1 MAHCSSCW
9 KENCKKW
16 SSYSSWRHLCFNSCG
31 LLSLYCA
38 NQNQVWACSV
48 LGYLVCLLVSCVW
61 YMGFTNTWCSYY
73 MTVVILFMHI
83 SPVFVLLNNYSFPMG
98 ASVELHHDAIHD

>member
-1 MAHCSSCW
+1 MDKIGAFLSSVNGVTQMR
-9 KENCKKW
+9 K
-16 SSYSSWRHLCFNSCG
+16 LTFM
-31 LLSLYCA
+31 LLKFADCA

-61 YMGFTNTWCSYY
+61 YMGFTNTRCSYY
-73 MTVVILFMHI
+73 MTLVILFMHI

>member
-1 MAHCSSCW
+1 
-9 KENCKKW
+9 
-16 SSYSSWRHLCFNSCG
+16 
-31 LLSLYCA
+31 
-38 NQNQVWACSV
+38 
-48 LGYLVCLLVSCVW
+48 
-61 YMGFTNTWCSYY
+61 

>member
-1 MAHCSSCW
+1 MDKIDAFLSSVNGVTQMR
-9 KENCKKW
+9 K
-16 SSYSSWRHLCFNSCG
+16 LTFM
-31 LLSLYCA
+31 LLKFADCA